1 MFSRKNYDERHMFT
15 IIRIIKAD
23 SRENS
28 ACEYLDLSDN
38 NFGNQSINQIIPEM
52 NLTLNSLKRLSLSNN
67 LFTDLSELLYELVY
81 NQTLTNLDFS
91 GNRFGDD
98 TAQALASLIKN
109 NNIISGIWCRNGN
122 ISRESYDAI
131 IKALE
136 ENITLYSFDCYSS
149 TMTEEQRVKLNT
161 LIIRNRENFPLH
173 HWSPHLCISFTSNSD
188 SNQLILTTL
197 LCNSEYNSKLP
208 IRVWTYIFSFW
219 IRKMFMYAYRN
230 EYC

>member
-1 MFSRKNYDERHMFT
+1 
-15 IIRIIKAD
+15 
-23 SRENS
+23 
-28 ACEYLDLSDN
+28 
-38 NFGNQSINQIIPEM
+38 
-52 NLTLNSLKRLSLSNN
+52 
-67 LFTDLSELLYELVY
+67 
-81 NQTLTNLDFS
+81 
-91 GNRFGDD
+91 
-98 TAQALASLIKN
+98 
-109 NNIISGIWCRNGN
+109 
-122 ISRESYDAI
+122 
-131 IKALE
+131 
-136 ENITLYSFDCYSS
+136 
-149 TMTEEQRVKLNT
+149 MTEEQRVKLNT